1 MRSRWDVVVV
11 GAGPAGCAAAI
22 TTASRGLSVLLLDDG
37 RSASAVPESL
47 HSGALTVLDLLGAG
61 DALAAAALGPRSA
74 GQWPGVAARESLGAD
89 SEFGWDGWHIDR
101 GRFDARL
108 RYHAEGAG
116 AQRMAGRAVDALT
129 SDGRV
134 VGVRCEDGP
143 ISASFVIDASGATQW
158 LRRHLG
164 LARRHLSPPLLAERG
179 LAAGP
184 ADATGS
190 RRSFI
195 VSATGWLWLAPL
207 DKRRYAWTSLSIE
220 RSTDRILL
228 LANGLSPVGAVERN
242 SRRWCFVWPT
252 AGAGFFVCGEA
263 GGFLDPAS
271 GDGVALA
278 LASGRLAGIAMWQAM
293 QAPRDGSSSRQY
305 SNWWRRKLGQK
316 ARKLALCYV
325 STGLGCLLRDGDSC
339 HELRDNQTAS
349 LKRGG
354 RFGDERIFL
363 A

>member
-1 MRSRWDVVVV
+1 MALRSRWDVVVV

-61 DALAAAALGPRSA
+61 DALAAAALGRRSV
-74 GQWPGVAARESLGAD
+74 GQGLGVAASESLGAD
-89 SEFGWDGWHIDR
+89 SEFSGTWDGWHIDR

-108 RYHAEGAG
+108 RQHAEGAG
-116 AQRMAGRAVDALT
+116 AHRMAGRAVGALT

-134 VGVRCEDGP
+134 VGVRCKDRP
-143 ISASFVIDASGATQW
+143 ISARFVIDASGATQW

-164 LARRHLSPPLLAERG
+164 FDRRHLSPPLLAERG

-184 ADATGS
+184 ADAAGS
-190 RRSFI
+190 RPSFI

-207 DKRRYAWTSLSIE
+207 DKGRYAWTSLSIE
-220 RSTDRILL
+220 RSTDRTLL
-228 LANGLSPVGAVERN
+228 LANGLRPVGAVERN

-278 LASGRLAGIAMWQAM
+278 LASGRLAGIALWHAVQV
-293 QAPRDGSSSRQY
+293 PRDEPSSPRHY
-305 SNWWRRKLGQK
+305 SNWWRRNLGQK
-316 ARKLALCYV
+316 ARKLALRYV
-325 STGLGCLLRDGDSC
+325 STGLGCLLRDGTSR
-339 HELRDNQTAS
+339 HALRDNRTAS
-349 LKRGG
+349 LKW
-354 RFGDERIFL
+354 
-363 A
+363 AANNTQ